1 MNAHVLFVDDDP
13 SFLDE
18 LRRAL
23 YAHHPEWCDEVRL
36 NCQSGAPRNECNGGV
51 GIGAEEGFIP

>member
-36 NCQSGAPRNECNGGV
+36 NCKAVLQEMSATAASV
-51 GIGAEEGFIP
+51 